1 MKTIAKGD
9 GVVKIGS
16 NLTYEARIQIQSNGF
31 IYPTGMVVLHLQ
43 EIKLLGGL
51 LNKEDK
57 YD

>member
-1 MKTIAKGD
+1 M
-9 GVVKIGS
+9 KIGS